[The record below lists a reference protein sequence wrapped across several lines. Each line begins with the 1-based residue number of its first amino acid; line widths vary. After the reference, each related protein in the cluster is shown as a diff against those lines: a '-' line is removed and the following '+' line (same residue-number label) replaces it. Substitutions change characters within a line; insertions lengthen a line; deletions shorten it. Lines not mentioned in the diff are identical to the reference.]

1 MPVTVARKLSYYAIG
16 FVGLYVLAEVGAFVI
31 QSVVEGSPMSLR
43 ELADERDRII
53 ETRAEETRLP
63 DRSEAGRDSGKRVEI
78 LHPFMGYVVDYHDSL
93 CSGHGFCDDLMRQ
106 YDDAPLTPG
115 SEGDFVVAVF
125 GGSFA
130 YQTVHVSS
138 EDYLEEALRSLP
150 GLGDKRMVIHTI
162 ALGGF
167 KQPQQLMALNWFL
180 SLGAGFDL
188 VINLDGFNEAALPP
202 AENVSAGT
210 HPFFPRVWH
219 NRVRVTRNVALLGIY
234 GRIEHAKD
242 TRARRAKRLN
252 ESPWRYSVL
261 RNLVWKARD
270 VRMASRIA
278 EYEAQARSYRAANTH
293 VRGLVATGPPYDAGS
308 GSAMFEDIAAQWAR
322 SSRQMHAVSAA
333 HGIRYFHFLQPNQY
347 HAGSKPL
354 SEQERREAYIEGHPY
369 RPGVLRTYPL
379 LVRQGAELVRDG
391 INFVDL
397 SSVFAGNEQTLY
409 VDACCHLGPEG
420 YEIVI
425 DAMVEAMRPHFS
437 ALP

>member
-1 MPVTVARKLSYYAIG
+1 MPVTGTRKLSYYALG
-16 FVGLYVLAEVGAFVI
+16 FVALYLLAEVGAFVI
-31 QSVVEGSPMSLR
+31 QSAVDGSPVSLR
-43 ELADERDRII
+43 GFADERERII
-53 ETRAEETRLP
+53 EVRAQETRLP
-63 DRSEAGRDSGKRVEI
+63 DRSKAGRDSGQRVEI
-78 LHPFMGYVVDYHDSL
+78 LHPYMGYVVDYYDSR
-93 CSGHGFCDDLMRQ
+93 CPGHGFCDDLMREH
-106 YDDAPLTPG
+106 DDAPLTSKG
-115 SEGDFVVAVF
+115 EDDFVVAVF

-138 EDYLEEALRSLP
+138 EGYIDEALRGLP
-150 GLGDKRMVIHTI
+150 GLGEKRIVIHTI

-180 SLGAGFDL
+180 SLGAEFDL

-219 NRVRVTRNVALLGIY
+219 NRVRVTRNVPLLGVY

-252 ESPWRYSVL
+252 ESIWRYSVL

-270 VRMASRIA
+270 VRMVSRIA
-278 EYEAQARSYRAANTH
+278 EYEAQVRSYRAANTH
-293 VRGLVATGPPYDAGS
+293 VRGLVATGPPFVAGS
-308 GSAMFEDIAAQWAR
+308 GTAMFEEIAAQWAR

-354 SEQERREAYIEGHPY
+354 SEQELREAYIEAHPY
-369 RPGVLRTYPL
+369 RPGVLHTYPL
-379 LVRQGAELVRDG
+379 LVRLGTDLVRDG

-397 SSVFAGNEQTLY
+397 SRVFAGNGETMY
-409 VDACCHLGPEG
+409 VDACCHLGPKG

-425 DAMVEAMRPHFS
+425 DAMVEAMRPHFGAS
-437 ALP
+437 P

>member
-16 FVGLYVLAEVGAFVI
+16 FVGFYMLAEVGAFVI

-43 ELADERDRII
+43 DFADERDRII

-63 DRSEAGRDSGKRVEI
+63 DRSEAGRDSGHQVEI

-150 GLGDKRMVIHTI
+150 GLGDKHMVIHTI

-278 EYEAQARSYRAANTH
+278 EYEAQARSYRTANTH

-308 GSAMFEDIAAQWAR
+308 GNAMFEDIAAQWAR
-322 SSRQMHAVSAA
+322 SSRQMHAVSDA

-369 RPGVLRTYPL
+369 RPGVLRAYPL
-379 LVRQGAELVRDG
+379 LVRQGTELVRDG